1 MIVCVPDGTGTLVL
15 SCNWGVLAVFCVI
28 VMVCLS
34 PLGFTKITVYCC
46 PSTPFGIVR
55 ASLEGVVEAT
65 FPSIIIELVYTDKE
79 NFLLGHSEGSP
90 LPRMG
95 IFPPSVENCRVV
107 SVMPELTLKTRELL

>member
-1 MIVCVPDGTGTLVL
+1 MSHEVTSLVRV
-15 SCNWGVLAVFCVI
+15 G
-28 VMVCLS
+28 
-34 PLGFTKITVYCC
+34 KIIT
-46 PSTPFGIVR
+46 
-55 ASLEGVVEAT
+55 
-65 FPSIIIELVYTDKE
+65 IELVYTDKE